1 MKKLALLSL
10 LLVSLSSFAQI
21 PVTDAAAGGALS
33 FVNAQLTTGN
43 MTLAELLAIQT
54 ASKAEAVQTTSN
66 TLNTLKE
73 AEKMYEIVEK
83 VNSAVKSAKVVYEIY
98 EVSKDMIQLTF
109 DVQRVVNSS
118 KLDGDL
124 KKTIINT
131 GTDLLN
137 RAEAMIEIVNSVI
150 GSGIM
155 KGDDMQRMEILL
167 GIKEKLDKQYTDLQ
181 AYGFNSIEMNG
192 LNRKSL
198 GLD

>member
-1 MKKLALLSL
+1 MKNLALLSL
-10 LLVSLSSFAQI
+10 LLVSLNSFAQI
-21 PVTDAAAGGALS
+21 PVTDAAAGASLS
-33 FVNAQLTTGN
+33 FVNAQITTGN

-66 TLNTLKE
+66 TLNTLRE
-73 AEKMYEIVEK
+73 AEKMYEIVDK

-109 DVQRVVNSS
+109 DIQRVVNSS

-155 KGDDMQRMEILL
+155 KGDDMQRMEILMD
-167 GIKEKLDKQYTDLQ
+167 IKEKLDKQYTELQ

-198 GLD
+198 GLN

>member
-33 FVNAQLTTGN
+33 FVNTQLTTGN